1 MRNGAAYFLRRLRI
15 ARAVMPRIM
24 PAIIDSHGNPG
35 IGGNANGVETELD
48 CEVLAA
54 VVVVD
59 ELVTVKV
66 ATGVLAAVAVE
77 ALVELEVVTL
87 VDVLPAEVLVELT
100 VVVLVLE
107 AVVVAGGV

>member
-1 MRNGAAYFLRRLRI
+1 
-15 ARAVMPRIM
+15 MPRTM

-54 VVVVD
+54 AVVVC

-66 ATGVLAAVAVE
+66 ATGVLDAIVE
-77 ALVELEVVTL
+77 TLVELEVETL
-87 VDVLPAEVLVELT
+87 VTTEVLVELAVL
-100 VVVLVLE
+100 VVVG
-107 AVVVAGGV
+107 VVEVDGVVYVVPPPPVGG